1 MIAER
6 PPRGRCTET
15 ETETETGSGTRSGAE
30 TRAGSGIETAIG
42 TETDGRPGA
51 RPGVAVHLDVEHG
64 AGTVLVLGVVAAVLV
79 LALALAGLA
88 QAQAARGTAQ
98 TGADL
103 AALAAATAARDGWEP
118 CGRAREAAAR
128 NRAVVVACTEQ
139 GAGVVRVDVESSA
152 GVTFLGVTFGR
163 ATAAARAGPASAR

>member
-1 MIAER
+1 M
-6 PPRGRCTET
+6 
-15 ETETETGSGTRSGAE
+15 
-30 TRAGSGIETAIG
+30 
-42 TETDGRPGA
+42 
-51 RPGVAVHLDVEHG
+51 AVHLDVEHG

-88 QAQAARGTAQ
+88 QAQAARGAAQ

-128 NRAVVVACTEQ
+128 NRVVVVACTEQ
-139 GAGVVRVDVESSA
+139 GAGVVRVDVESRA
-152 GVTFLGVTFGR
+152 GVTFLGVTLGR

>member
-1 MIAER
+1 MTTAQ

-15 ETETETGSGTRSGAE
+15 ETATAGEIETET
-30 TRAGSGIETAIG
+30 AGEI
-42 TETDGRPGA
+42 ETDGRAAAGPGA
-51 RPGVAVHLDVEHG
+51 VTIPDTDTDTDTDAEHG

-79 LALALAGLA
+79 LAVALGALA

-118 CGRAREAAAR
+118 CGRAREAAAH
-128 NRAVVVACTEQ
+128 NRVVVVACTEQ
-139 GAGVVRVDVESSA
+139 GAGVVRVDVESRA
-152 GVTFLGVTFGR
+152 GVTFLGASLGR
-163 ATAAARAGPASAR
+163 ANAAARAGPASAR

>member
-1 MIAER
+1 M
-6 PPRGRCTET
+6 
-15 ETETETGSGTRSGAE
+15 
-30 TRAGSGIETAIG
+30 
-42 TETDGRPGA
+42 
-51 RPGVAVHLDVEHG
+51 AVYPHPEHG

-103 AALAAATAARDGWEP
+103 AALAAATAVRDGWEP

-139 GAGVVRVDVESSA
+139 GAGVVRVDVESRA
-152 GVTFLGVTFGR
+152 GVTFLGVTLGR

>member
-1 MIAER
+1 
-6 PPRGRCTET
+6 
-15 ETETETGSGTRSGAE
+15 
-30 TRAGSGIETAIG
+30 
-42 TETDGRPGA
+42 
-51 RPGVAVHLDVEHG
+51 
-64 AGTVLVLGVVAAVLV
+64 
-79 LALALAGLA
+79 A

-103 AALAAATAARDGWEP
+103 AALAAATAVRDGWEP

-139 GAGVVRVDVESSA
+139 GAGVVRVDAESSA

>member
-1 MIAER
+1 MTAAR
-6 PPRGRCTET
+6 PPRGRRTET
-15 ETETETGSGTRSGAE
+15 ET
-30 TRAGSGIETAIG
+30 ETAIG

-51 RPGVAVHLDVEHG
+51 RAGVAVYPHPEHG

-103 AALAAATAARDGWEP
+103 AALAAATAVRDGWEP
-118 CGRAREAAAR
+118 CGRARETAAR
-128 NRAVVVACTEQ
+128 NRVVVVACTEQ
-139 GAGVVRVDVESSA
+139 GAGVVRVDVESRA
-152 GVTFLGVTFGR
+152 GVTFLGLTLGR